1 MQFGQLS
8 DGGSRFS
15 TTDADVVGVSSDGGL
30 LDALRVESRELVTHT
45 RWVDLVVCEL
55 ARRGEWQVKVLMCPS
70 LAQQGARFGEP
81 RRL

>member
-1 MQFGQLS
+1 MQFGQLN

-45 RWVDLVVCEL
+45 RWVDLVVCEFS
-55 ARRGEWQVKVLMCPS
+55 RGGEWPAGVLMFPS
-70 LAQQGARFGEP
+70 LAQQGARFGE
-81 RRL
+81 RRRH